1 MPPAYGRGRGVAC
14 SRIYAAEVAIALSL
28 LSALTYGISDFL
40 GGIFAKRASS
50 WQVAVVGQASSFTVS
65 LAAAALVAGS
75 PAGSDLAYGAL
86 AGMGGG
92 FGVAFLYRGLSTARM
107 GVVAPL
113 SAIGTALI
121 PVIVGLATGD
131 RPSRLAVLGIV
142 CAFPAIA
149 LISRVVDG
157 NPAHRGGVIDGIL
170 AGVGFGTLFVF
181 LGQIG
186 SGAGLYPLATS
197 QLTSVG
203 TIVVTATVLRQ
214 GWVPRSRGAWA
225 AVVMGPLGATAQGA
239 FIYATHHG
247 LLSIVSV
254 ISSLYPASTVLLAAV
269 LLREKIHRW
278 QGVGL
283 VFAALA
289 VTLVAAS

>member
-1 MPPAYGRGRGVAC
+1 M
-14 SRIYAAEVAIALSL
+14 AIALSL
-28 LSALTYGISDFL
+28 LSALAYGISDFL
-40 GGIFAKRASS
+40 GGIFAKRSS
-50 WQVAVVGQASSFTVS
+50 AWQVAVVGQTSSGVIS
-65 LAAAALVAGS
+65 LLAAIVIAGS
-75 PAGSDLAYGAL
+75 PTGTDLVYGAL
-86 AGMGGG
+86 AGLGGG

-131 RPSRLAVLGIV
+131 RPSQMALLGVV

-149 LISRVVDG
+149 LISRVVDD

-170 AGVGFGTLFVF
+170 AGIGFGLLFTF

-186 SGAGLYPLATS
+186 DEAGLYPLAIS
-197 QLTSVG
+197 QITSVFSV
-203 TIVVTATVLRQ
+203 IVTATVLGQ
-214 GWVPRSRGAWA
+214 AWVPRGRKVWG

-239 FIYATHHG
+239 FLYATHHG

-254 ISSLYPASTVLLAAV
+254 ISSLYPASTVLLASV
-269 LLREKIHRW
+269 LLREKIHGW

-283 VFAALA
+283 VFAGLA
-289 VTLVAAS
+289 VALVAAG